1 MSTTD
6 LPRAKIVRYA
16 VALREGGSVPA
27 IVEADTGETL
37 IAKWRGA
44 GQGAAVL
51 VAEVIVGELARA
63 VGLNMPRL
71 SVLDLDVAI
80 AKTER
85 DEEIRDILLAS
96 LGPNL
101 GMTYLEGALAFDPA
115 ADMPLPAHMVET
127 LVLFDAYVMN
137 VDRTARNTNLLWWR
151 DGLWLIDHGA
161 AMYWHHG
168 WDGTVENPERK
179 FPLVKDHVLLPRAAD
194 FGDAEAILRERLTPE
209 AIEAAV
215 ARVPAAW
222 LVEGADTRRQAYI
235 DFLVRRTAALGALR
249 EEAERARGV

>member
-1 MSTTD
+1 MI

-27 IVEADTGETL
+27 VVEADTGETL

-63 VGLNMPRL
+63 VGLAMPEL
-71 SVLDLDVAI
+71 SVLELDAAI

-96 LGPNL
+96 VGDNL
-101 GMTYLEGALAFDPA
+101 GMTYLDGALAYDPA
-115 ADMPLPAHMVET
+115 VAMPLPRGLVET
-127 LVLFDAYVMN
+127 IVLFDAYVMN

-151 DGLWLIDHGA
+151 EGLWLIDHGA

-168 WDGTVENPERK
+168 WDGTSLPSNRP
-179 FPLVKDHVLLPRAAD
+179 FPLVAEHVLLPRAED
-194 FGDAEAILRERLTPE
+194 FAAAEATLRERLTPE

-215 ARVPAAW
+215 ASVPDAW
-222 LVEGADTRRQAYI
+222 LPDDAERRRAAYV
-235 DFLVRRTAALGALR
+235 DFMVRRTAAIGPLR
-249 EEAERARGV
+249 EEAERARGGV